1 MVGSWL
7 HLLALTAYL
16 GSLVGLWLMVLPA
29 LPAIGEPEKRADF
42 LARSLR
48 LYNPLQT
55 GALGLLVLSGA
66 FQITELKAA
75 YRQLFIKELGLVL
88 GLKLTF
94 AFFLII
100 VSVYQAMGVG
110 HRFVRRREGGETLSA
125 AEIDSVIRRLRV
137 STFLI
142 LVLAAITLWLGVG
155 LRER

>member
-1 MVGSWL
+1 MVSSWL

-16 GSLVGLWLMVLPA
+16 GSLAGLWLMVLPH
-29 LPAIGEPEKRADF
+29 LGSIREPQGRLEF

-66 FQITELKAA
+66 LGLTDLKAA
-75 YRQLFIKELGLVL
+75 YRQLFAKELGLLL
-88 GLKLTF
+88 GLKL
-94 AFFLII
+94 AFSFLLIL

-110 HRFVRRREGGETLSA
+110 HRFVRRYEGGESISA
-125 AEIDSVIRRLRV
+125 EELNSVTRRLRV
-137 STFLI
+137 STLLI
-142 LVLAAITLWLGVG
+142 LILAAITVWLGLG